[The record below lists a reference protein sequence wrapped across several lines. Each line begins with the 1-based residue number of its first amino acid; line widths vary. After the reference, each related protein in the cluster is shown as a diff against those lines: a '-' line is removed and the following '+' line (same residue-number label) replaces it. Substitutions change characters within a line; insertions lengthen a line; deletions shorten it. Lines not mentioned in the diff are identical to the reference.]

1 LSLLLYGVTGARA
14 GAGDLRGVGGTA
26 VQRIA
31 ASDLVVLASEHDQLP
46 PLSEQTLWDF
56 EHVIESAMNA
66 GAVLPVRFGTLLAT
80 AQDVERMLA
89 TRRDEL
95 MAKLEHVRGAVE
107 LSVRGVW
114 PTAQAPIAAATADT
128 GTTGTDYMQAR
139 LGPQRRARELADRV
153 HAHLD
158 DFARA
163 SRHRILTRATVPVSA
178 AFLIDQGT
186 EAEFVRA
193 VTGLDAGLDD
203 TELVC
208 TGPWPPYSFVGD
220 PIHA

>member
-1 LSLLLYGVTGARA
+1 VSLLLYGITGEHTGAE
-14 GAGDLRGVGGTA
+14 DLRGVGGTP
-26 VQRIA
+26 VRRIA
-31 ASDLVVLASEHDQLP
+31 AAGLVVLASEHDQLP
-46 PLSEQTLWDF
+46 PLSEETSWDF
-56 EHVIESAMNA
+56 EHVIESAMKS

-80 AQDVERMLA
+80 AADVEQWLEA
-89 TRRDEL
+89 RREEL

-114 PTAQAPIAAATADT
+114 APAQPPIAAASADT
-128 GTTGTDYMQAR
+128 GTEYMRAR
-139 LGPQRRARELADRV
+139 LAPERRARELADRV
-153 HAHLD
+153 HAQLD
-158 DFARA
+158 GLARA

-186 EAEFVRA
+186 EEQFVRA

-208 TGPWPPYSFVGD
+208 TGPWPPYSFVSD
-220 PIHA
+220 PVDA

>member
-1 LSLLLYGVTGARA
+1 LSLLLYGVTGQRP
-14 GAGDLRGVGGTA
+14 GAEDLRGVAGTP
-26 VQRIA
+26 VRPIA
-31 ASDLVVLASEHDQLP
+31 AADLVVLASDHDEFP
-46 PLSEQTLWDF
+46 PLSEETLWDF
-56 EHVIESAMNA
+56 ERVIESAMNW
-66 GAVLPVRFGTLLAT
+66 GAILPVRFGTLLPT
-80 AQDVERMLA
+80 AQDVERMLEA
-89 TRRDEL
+89 RRDEL

-114 PTAQAPIAAATADT
+114 PGGAPPIATAPAD
-128 GTTGTDYMQAR
+128 TGTDYMQAR

-163 SRHRILTRATVPVSA
+163 SHHRILTRATVPVSA
-178 AFLIDQGT
+178 AFLIDRGS
-186 EAEFVRA
+186 EEEFVRA

-208 TGPWPPYSFVGD
+208 TGPWPPYSFVGE